1 MEDRMNEHDWSQ
13 FTDRE
18 LEGWRRKL
26 ALVETLL
33 DKRIDESERR
43 NARWAYQRE
52 QGVGERTI
60 RNYLKRYRDGGPL
73 ALLSPRRGPK
83 SPSPRIHQEALAQ
96 RILALIEESPR
107 RTVPQLRRI
116 ISREPELR
124 EAIEAVSDRT
134 IYRFLSEHG
143 LGQKQRAAK
152 TVDGGRR
159 SFHQFQASASMELV
173 QGDARDGIWLPDA
186 ETGKVRKTY
195 LFAWVDDYS
204 RRILSA
210 RYFFDQKLPCMEQ
223 TFKTMVLRWGIPKK
237 SYLDNG
243 KVYTSAQFAFV
254 LAELAIAKIHHRPY
268 QSWCKGKIEAI
279 MKTLKTEFQSE
290 AALAG
295 FRTLEE
301 LNSALW
307 AWIDVEYH
315 RRNHST
321 TGEPPADRFTAGLPA
336 DHRRVSDLPWF
347 EALFLQRAHRK
358 VSKYATV
365 KLEGNTYRTAASAG
379 SSIEIRYDPFDLR
392 AVWRFE
398 NGGSVET
405 LTPHRLNRQIALQ
418 IPEEHR
424 RGKPEISQAAGAYFS
439 ALRERHAR
447 LQAEAKR
454 PKYHRLQG
462 QQEA

>member
-1 MEDRMNEHDWSQ
+1 MNEHEWDQISEK
-13 FTDRE
+13 E
-18 LEGWRRKL
+18 LEAWRRRV

-33 DKRIDESERR
+33 DERIDESERR
-43 NARWAYQRE
+43 SVRWAYQRE

-73 ALLSPRRGPK
+73 GLLRRRDGPN
-83 SPSPRIHQEALAQ
+83 SPSPRIHDEPLAE
-96 RILALIEESPR
+96 RLLALISESPR

-116 ISREPELR
+116 IGEEAEHR
-124 EAIEAVSDRT
+124 EAIESVSDRT

-143 LGQKQRAAK
+143 LNQKQRAAK
-152 TVDGGRR
+152 ATNGGRR
-159 SFHQFQASASMELV
+159 SFHQFQASASMELI
-173 QGDARDGIWLPDA
+173 QGDARDGIWLPEA

-210 RYFFDQKLPCMEQ
+210 RYFFDEKLPCMEQ
-223 TFKTMVLRWGIPKK
+223 TFKTMILRWGIPKK
-237 SYLDNG
+237 CYLDNG

-254 LAELAIAKIHHRPY
+254 LAELNIAKIHHRPY

-290 AALAG
+290 AARAG
-295 FRTLEE
+295 FLTLEE

-307 AWIDVEYH
+307 AWIDVQYH

-321 TGEPPADRFTAGLPA
+321 TGEAPADRFTAGLPA
-336 DHRRVSDLPWF
+336 DHRRVTDLAWF
-347 EALFLQRAHRK
+347 EALFLQRAERK

-365 KLEGNTYRTAASAG
+365 KLDGNTYRTAAAAG
-379 SSIEIRYDPFDLR
+379 SSVEIRYDPFDLR
-392 AVWRFE
+392 KVWRFE
-398 NGGSVET
+398 HGRSVET
-405 LTPHRLNRQIALQ
+405 LSPHRLTREIALE
-418 IPEEHR
+418 IPEEQR
-424 RGKPEISQAAGAYFS
+424 RSKPEISEAAGAYFT

-447 LQAEAKR
+447 LQAEATR
-454 PKYHRLQG
+454 PKYDKLAG
-462 QQEA
+462 EQQA

>member
-1 MEDRMNEHDWSQ
+1 MDEHDWSQ
-13 FTDRE
+13 ITEQE
-18 LEGWRRKL
+18 LEAWRRRV

-33 DKRIDESERR
+33 DERIEEQERR
-43 NARWAYQRE
+43 SARWSYQRE

-60 RNYLKRYRDGGPL
+60 RNYLKRYREGGPL
-73 ALLSPRRGPK
+73 ALLYRHGGPK
-83 SPSPRIHQEALAQ
+83 TPSPRIHDEALRL
-96 RILALIEESPR
+96 RILALVEESPR
-107 RTVPQLRRI
+107 RTVSQLRRI
-116 ISREPELR
+116 ISREQEHR

-152 TVDGGRR
+152 ATDGGRR

-204 RRILSA
+204 RRILAA
-210 RYFFDQKLPCMEQ
+210 RYFFNEKLPCMEQ

-237 SYLDNG
+237 CYLDHG

-254 LAELAIAKIHHRPY
+254 LAELHIAKIHHRPY

-279 MKTLKTEFQSE
+279 MKTIKTEFQSE
-290 AALAG
+290 AARAG
-295 FRTLEE
+295 FLTLEE

-321 TGEPPADRFTAGLPA
+321 TGQPPADRFASGLPG
-336 DHRRVSDLPWF
+336 DHRRVQDLAWF
-347 EALFLQRAHRK
+347 EALFLQRDHRK
-358 VSKYATV
+358 VSKYGTV
-365 KLEGNTYRTAASAG
+365 KLEGNTYRSVASAG
-379 SSIEIRYDPFDLR
+379 SSVEIRYDPFDLR
-392 AVWRFE
+392 KVWRFE
-398 NGGSVET
+398 GGRSVET
-405 LTPHRLNRQIALQ
+405 LTPQRLNHPIAVS
-418 IPEEHR
+418 IPEEQR
-424 RGKPEISQAAGAYFS
+424 RTAPEVSKAAGAYFS

-447 LQAEAKR
+447 LQSEAQR
-454 PKYHRLQG
+454 PKYDKLAG
-462 QQEA
+462 EQQA

>member
-1 MEDRMNEHDWSQ
+1 MDEHDWRQISEQ
-13 FTDRE
+13 E
-18 LEGWRRKL
+18 LEAWRRRVS
-26 ALVETLL
+26 LVETLL
-33 DKRIDESERR
+33 DERIEEQERR
-43 NARWAYQRE
+43 SARWSYQRE

-60 RNYLKRYRDGGPL
+60 RNYLKRYREGGPL
-73 ALLSPRRGPK
+73 ALLPRHGGRRT
-83 SPSPRIHQEALAQ
+83 PSPRIHEEALRE

-116 ISREPELR
+116 ITREPEHR

-143 LGQKQRAAK
+143 LNQKQRSAK
-152 TVDGGRR
+152 ATDGGRG

-210 RYFFDQKLPCMEQ
+210 RYFFDEKLPCMEQ
-223 TFKTMVLRWGIPKK
+223 TFRTMVLRWGMPKK
-237 SYLDNG
+237 CYLDNG

-254 LAELAIAKIHHRPY
+254 LAELGIAKIHHRPY

-279 MKTLKTEFQSE
+279 MKTVKTEFQSE
-290 AALAG
+290 AAHAG
-295 FRTLEE
+295 FLTLEE

-307 AWIDVEYH
+307 AWIDEEYH

-321 TGEPPADRFTAGLPA
+321 TGEPPAERFTTGLPS
-336 DHRRVSDLPWF
+336 DHRRVEDLAWF
-347 EALFLQRAHRK
+347 EALFLQREERK
-358 VSKYATV
+358 VSKYGTL
-365 KLEGNTYRTAASAG
+365 KLEGNTYRSAASAG
-379 SSIEIRYDPFDLR
+379 SSVEIRYDPFDLR
-392 AVWRFE
+392 KLWRFE
-398 NGGSVET
+398 DGRSVET
-405 LTPHRLNRQIALQ
+405 LLPQKLNREVAQE
-418 IPEEHR
+418 IPREQR
-424 RGKPEISQAAGAYFS
+424 RSSPEISRAAGAYFT

-447 LQAEAKR
+447 LQAQSQR
-454 PKYHRLQG
+454 PKYDRLSRE
-462 QQEA
+462 QQR